1 MESWILFSMGVPN
14 VQTLP
19 LALVHAKRW
28 IHIITFIIVYWTL
41 FIFNQLFLLCL
52 FNL

>member
-1 MESWILFSMGVPN
+1 MESWILFSMGVPD

-28 IHIITFIIVYWTL
+28 IHIITFIIDWTL
-41 FIFNQLFLLCL
+41 FIFNQLFLFYL